1 MKLKGIIRTAG
12 IVLLA
17 ALAVHLAAPAGNAE
31 DLKSCAEAF
40 QACCRV
46 AAVVGPIYYLY
57 CLEGYVFCKRFIE
70 K

>member
-1 MKLKGIIRTAG
+1 MKLKGIVRTAG
-12 IVLLA
+12 IVLLV
-17 ALAVHLAAPAGNAE
+17 ALAVHVAAPAGTAE
-31 DLKSCAEAF
+31 DLRTCAEAF

-46 AAVVGPIYYLY
+46 AAVVGAIYYIY